1 MSEKRQNWL
10 PLRVLAYAILAGGL
24 VGTAAEFFTRPEMA
38 IPQDLGRVL
47 GNGALVLL
55 GLVTSMIASVLK
67 NLEMRL
73 DKIERQS
80 DSGQARVN
88 QE

>member
-1 MSEKRQNWL
+1 MSEKRPNLL
-10 PLRVLAYAILAGGL
+10 PLRLLAYVILAGGL
-24 VGTAAEFFTRPEMA
+24 VLTAADFFTRPEMA
-38 IPQDLGRVL
+38 IPTDMGVVL

-55 GLVTSMIASVLK
+55 GLVTSMIASVLR
-67 NLEMRL
+67 NLEKRL

>member
-24 VGTAAEFFTRPEMA
+24 VGTAAEFFTRSEMA

-55 GLVTSMIASVLK
+55 GLVTSMIAGVLR
-67 NLEMRL
+67 NLEKRL
-73 DKIERQS
+73 DEIERQS